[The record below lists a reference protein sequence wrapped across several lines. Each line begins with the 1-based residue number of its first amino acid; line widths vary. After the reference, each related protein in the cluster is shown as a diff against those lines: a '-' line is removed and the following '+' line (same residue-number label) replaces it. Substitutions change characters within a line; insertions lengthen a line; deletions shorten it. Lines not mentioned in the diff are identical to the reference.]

1 MRIQFSKKLD
11 TQKFEPIMFMAELTA
26 EDYGIQISGDPDM
39 AQLALA
45 FLMDQAQKGVWS
57 AMQKAGVLHEG
68 EFEQGVAGLMPDE
81 KVVETVSLLR
91 GTE

>member
-39 AQLALA
+39 AQLAMA
-45 FLMDQAQKGVWS
+45 FLFDQAQKGVWS
-57 AMQKAGVLHEG
+57 SMQKAGVLHEG
-68 EFEQGVAGLMPDE
+68 EFEAGVVGLMSEE
-81 KVVETVSLLR
+81 KVSDTVALLR
-91 GTE
+91 GV